1 MDDVIVGF
9 VQVLRTAGIRVS
21 SSEALD
27 GMVAGNLTGVRDRAV
42 FKSALRA
49 ALIKREQDRE
59 LFDELFDRYFSPNPA
74 LAEAVAQALGQGFGQ
89 EGRSGD
95 ERPSEEFMRRLRE
108 ALERMGR
115 QPLSEMAQALLSG
128 NTVVITA
135 EMLQHLTPEQ
145 LQQLQNLL
153 QRGQVTRY
161 VLDQMGWNKLQNEIM
176 QLARDLQR
184 AGEFEMAQQIRE
196 RLWELQELF
205 PKWVASEVNDAYE
218 RINPQ
223 KNIPLGKNLEKKEFA
238 RFTED
243 EIRAMQELVDQ
254 LARKLRQDFSR
265 RTQRGGLKRLDV
277 SKTLRVAMATQG
289 VPMELV
295 FREKRRNKLRLT
307 VLCDVSSSVRN
318 ASRFMLQL
326 VHSLQQQRGAVR
338 SFVFISDTDEVSDF
352 FTRNS
357 VESAVEMATSSADIK
372 YWSHSDFGETF
383 RQFNERYGEAV
394 NSRTT
399 VVILGDARSN
409 FYEPR
414 VEELRAIAERARQV
428 IWLNPESVW
437 GWNTGDSI
445 VGLYEPEVDLMVEC
459 RNLEQLVQVMDHLA
473 QTV

>member
-1 MDDVIVGF
+1 MDDVLVGF

-21 SSEALD
+21 SSESLD
-27 GMVAGNLTGVRDRAV
+27 GMVAANLTGIRERSI

-49 ALIKREQDRE
+49 ALIKRQQDRE

-74 LAEAVAQALGQGFGQ
+74 LAEAMAQALGKGFGK
-89 EGRSGD
+89 EGEGE
-95 ERPSEEFMRRLRE
+95 ERPSEEFMRRLQE
-108 ALERMGR
+108 TLERMGR
-115 QPLSEMAQALLSG
+115 QAPSEMAQALLSG
-128 NTVVITA
+128 NAVVITA
-135 EMLQHLTPEQ
+135 EMLKHLSPEQ

-161 VLDQMGWNKLQNEIM
+161 VLDQMGWNELQNELM

-184 AGEFEMAQQIRE
+184 AGEFDLAQEVRH

-205 PKWVASEVNDAYE
+205 PKWVAGEVNDAFE
-218 RINPQ
+218 RMSPR
-223 KNIPLGKNLEKKEFA
+223 KNVPVTKELEKKEFA

-243 EIRAMQELVDQ
+243 EIRAMQDLVEQ
-254 LARKLRQDFSR
+254 LARKLREDFSR
-265 RTQRGGLKRLDV
+265 RTKRGGTKRLDV
-277 SKTLRVAMATQG
+277 SKTLRQAMSTQG

-295 FREKRRNKLRLT
+295 FRENRRNKLRLA

-338 SFVFISDTDEVSDF
+338 SFVFISDIDEVSDF

-357 VESAVEMATSSADIK
+357 VDAAVEMATSSANIK
-372 YWSHSDFGETF
+372 YWSHSDFGEAF
-383 RQFNERYGEAV
+383 RQFNERYGDSV
-394 NSRTT
+394 NTRTT
-399 VVILGDARSN
+399 VIILGDARSN

-414 VEELRAIAERARQV
+414 VEELQAIASRARQV
-428 IWLNPESVW
+428 IWLNPESMW

-459 RNLEQLVQVMDHLA
+459 RNLEQLVAVMDHLTK
-473 QTV
+473 TV